1 MSLIG
6 TLSQFNLSS
15 VLQRIEAYAKT
26 GLLTVKQGPHLIEL
40 YFRDGRLMC
49 IGPVRTNVTLGERLL
64 QDGVITS
71 QMLREALQAI
81 GSAEPSETR
90 IALTLMDRHALGQ
103 EALRSW
109 ANRNALDV
117 LNVLMLWPEGE
128 VHFDEGVLPG
138 AERLLIAVSVSQ
150 LLTSMPL
157 APVPPT
163 PVLPVQQTPAPQATP
178 PGLPR
183 VQTTPVLSTEEADR
197 AQSWNIALPRTA
209 IPPGIPTPQQAT
221 TPRVPPS
228 APPVQL
234 SPAPVKKPAEVKEA
248 PAKINAAS
256 LFDVSAVPTSL
267 PSTEALAPVAQGVE
281 MNPMGGASLSG
292 MLQNS
297 SAAAPLRPE
306 PVMNPVPPPRMDT
319 SFMRPDM
326 VLIPADLSSFRAQNP
341 QFQMTPEQWRL
352 LTRVDGKTALQTAC
366 QDLAITPDM
375 LCQVA
380 GELMAMGLIHVAP
393 ISVLNNAEEMFA
405 PTREASPAPTDPM
418 QGGYMAPGYA
428 ATTASPWSPA
438 MPSMPDPMQGGS
450 PFSSGLP
457 FETESQWGNGGN
469 GATFVPG
476 QGWIASNGQPS
487 QPLNTTGT
495 LASGIY

>member
-1 MSLIG
+1 
-6 TLSQFNLSS
+6 
-15 VLQRIEAYAKT
+15 
-26 GLLTVKQGPHLIEL
+26 
-40 YFRDGRLMC
+40 MC

-64 QDGVITS
+64 QDGVITP

-90 IALTLMDRHALGQ
+90 MALTLMDRHALGQ
-103 EALRSW
+103 ESLRSW
-109 ANRNALDV
+109 ANRKALDV

-138 AERLLIAVSVSQ
+138 SERLLIAVSVSQ
-150 LLTSMPL
+150 LLALIPP
-157 APVPPT
+157 APVPPTPVLPVQQTSAPPT

-183 VQTTPVLSTEEADR
+183 VQTTPVLSTEATDR
-197 AQSWNIALPRTA
+197 AQSWNTALPRMA
-209 IPPGIPTPQQAT
+209 PPSGIPTSPQAT
-221 TPRVPPS
+221 SPRVPPS

-234 SPAPVKKPAEVKEA
+234 SPAAGQKSAEVNEA

-256 LFDVSAVPTSL
+256 LFDVNSVPTSL
-267 PSTEALAPVAQGVE
+267 PSTENLAPVAQNIE
-281 MNPMGGASLSG
+281 MNPMGGVSLGG
-292 MLQNS
+292 MLQNN
-297 SAAAPLRPE
+297 AAAGPLRPE

-366 QDLAITPDM
+366 QDLAMTPDM

-405 PTREASPAPTDPM
+405 PTHEASPAPADPM

-438 MPSMPDPMQGGS
+438 MPNPMQGGS

-476 QGWIASNGQPS
+476 QGWVASNGQPS
-487 QPLNTTGT
+487 QPMNTTGT